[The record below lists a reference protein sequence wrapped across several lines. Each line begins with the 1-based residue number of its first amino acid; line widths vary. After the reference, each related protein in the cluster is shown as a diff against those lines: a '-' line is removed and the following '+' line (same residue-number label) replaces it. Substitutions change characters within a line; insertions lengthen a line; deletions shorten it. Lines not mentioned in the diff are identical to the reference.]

1 MAKRTAVLHQ
11 PAKSTRAAAA
21 MHPLKKKKKR
31 VLAGKSLGV
40 APPVFGRGGRRR
52 VPPARKKTP
61 PPPPPPPPPKPI
73 PPVPPPPPTNE
84 TWDQKALREWQL
96 EKAINEGGAVAR
108 DALLNYQFSEED
120 IRFAK
125 QFVKEKIEPLIEE

>member
-1 MAKRTAVLHQ
+1 
-11 PAKSTRAAAA
+11 

-73 PPVPPPPPTNE
+73 PPVPPPPPSNE
-84 TWDQKALREWQL
+84 TWDQKALKEWQL
-96 EKAINEGGAVAR
+96 EQAINEGGATAR
-108 DALLNYQFSEED
+108 DALLNYQFDEED
-120 IRFAK
+120 IQFMK
-125 QFVKEKIEPLIEE
+125 QFVKEKIEPLMEESKKDFGGEGGHLD